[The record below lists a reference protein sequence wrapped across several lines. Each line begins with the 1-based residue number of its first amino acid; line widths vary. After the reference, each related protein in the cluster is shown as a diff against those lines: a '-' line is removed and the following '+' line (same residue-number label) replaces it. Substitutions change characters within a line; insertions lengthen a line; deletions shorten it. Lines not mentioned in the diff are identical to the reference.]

1 MYATHSANIGT
12 LIMDNH
18 AAVTSYFVFNM
29 YVHLY
34 SHADF
39 LLPTGNIVVLFSKNV
54 HITNIQY

>member
-1 MYATHSANIGT
+1 MYGVTTHYANIGT

-34 SHADF
+34 ICR
-39 LLPTGNIVVLFSKNV
+39 LLGY
-54 HITNIQY
+54 TNMEYCC